1 MKCTKKWTAETL
13 YLYLVVCA
21 TSMCNEW
28 CIRTMHTK
36 IGCLTHVFRNWIE
49 NFKILF
55 IASKKNWMRC
65 ENWKVEG
72 NFIIL
77 YSVSRIFDK
86 SYVEGVV

>member
-1 MKCTKKWTAETL
+1 MDVSVL
-13 YLYLVVCA
+13 NLYLVVCA

-36 IGCLTHVFRNWIE
+36 IGCLTHVFFNWIE
-49 NFKILF
+49 HFKILF
-55 IASKKNWMRC
+55 YLLLKRKNWMRC
-65 ENWKVEG
+65 ENWKVEEK
-72 NFIIL
+72 FIIL